1 MLPTPSGA
9 VGAGAGS
16 AVVAPAWAV
25 AGSAGVAVLGAA
37 ALAEAPGCTSRGAAW
52 AVPRLG
58 WAPGAFV
65 RRRPAIWA
73 AALTTASAIE
83 ATTLEIVVV
92 GDMACGHPAP
102 MGGAIRS
109 MVVGIDTMAATT
121 GAIRTTAGTMGTIRI
136 TAGAGELPGWSRE
149 RPSVRR
155 PRTRITT
162 TRTPRTR
169 RRSRRRLADS
179 VRPRSE
185 PAL

>member
-1 MLPTPSGA
+1 MLPTPSGV

-65 RRRPAIWA
+65 RRPAIQA

-83 ATTLEIVVV
+83 ATTLAIVVI
-92 GDMACGHPAP
+92 GDTACGHPAP
-102 MGGAIRS
+102 MGGAIRT
-109 MVVGIDTMAATT
+109 MVVGIHIMATTT

-149 RPSVRR
+149 RPSGRR